1 RSIPHQLVGLP
12 PADRPWLQPY
22 PDLLHDQSQDP
33 GDAVVARETIELAF
47 PVATPRVRGGVGA
60 ARHVPARRAPSQGR
74 ALGDAAAPDLVR
86 GTRGGRRVPRRRRVR
101 AGVETAPLPAHRA
114 NRQPAF
120 GVYRGDGADAR
131 PRSTW
136 SRSSPAWSRT
146 CTSSSTPSSSRPSA
160 SPTGRDDRGR
170 ERLHAVSRPAP
181 RGLLQACLPGCAGAR
196 AWRGAGSAARFD
208 HGRPPAR
215 AGGGVPGGG
224 TPALWVRLDDPDRTA
239 SGSPPPQRR
248 PGPACPRRRLASYA
262 ARDR

>member
-136 SRSSPAWSRT
+136 SRSSLAWSRT

-160 SPTGRDDRGR
+160 SPK
-170 ERLHAVSRPAP
+170 
-181 RGLLQACLPGCAGAR
+181 GCNDAGKRAR
-196 AWRGAGSAARFD
+196 
-208 HGRPPAR
+208 
-215 AGGGVPGGG
+215 VPGGDV
-224 TPALWVRLDDPDRTA
+224 PALWVRLDDPDRTA
-239 SGSPPPQRR
+239 PRSPPLQRR
-248 PGPACPRRRLASYA
+248 PGHTRPRRHLASSAQATDEFRFGATPYHTA
-262 ARDR
+262 KGCTDL